1 MTAQNKL
8 ASLSEPWFDRAE
20 YLDRLGRIQD
30 EVAARQLGLALTSRD
45 KKTNPIPMAGFPHH
59 QLDGYL
65 GKLVQS
71 GFRVAVCEQVQDP
84 REATGLVHRE
94 VTRIVTPGTV
104 TDDSLLEPKESNYL
118 MAVVSIDNVPKPKTS
133 LISRYST
140 KFTNQIVNLVAKSI
154 TLEKSNDIL

>member
-1 MTAQNKL
+1 MMDQYDAAKESVGDAL
-8 ASLSEPWFDRAE
+8 LLFRMGDFYELFRDDAK
-20 YLDRLGRIQD
+20 
-30 EVAARQLGLALTSRD
+30 VAARQLGLALTSRD

-84 REATGLVHRE
+84 REATGLVQRE

-104 TDDSLLEPKESNYL
+104 TDDSLLEPKESNFL
-118 MAVVSIDNVPKPKTS
+118 MAVISLKGPPRTKTS
-133 LISRYST
+133 LIASADD
-140 KFTNQIVNLVAKSI
+140 QPVGIA
-154 TLEKSNDIL
+154 